1 MQQQMNQKT
10 SEIKFAEI
18 GSNTLGI
25 LEFPATLFDQGI
37 ANLSIV
43 TNALDRAGLGAH
55 KRLMLPVREEL
66 MEGPI

>member
-1 MQQQMNQKT
+1 MKEKP
-10 SEIKFAEI
+10 SEMKSAET

-25 LEFPATLFDQGI
+25 LEFPVTPFAQGI

-55 KRLMLPVREEL
+55 KWLMLPVSEEL

>member
-1 MQQQMNQKT
+1 LQQQMNEKPSQM
-10 SEIKFAEI
+10 KFAET

-25 LEFPATLFDQGI
+25 LESPVTLFDQGI

-43 TNALDRAGLGAH
+43 TNALDRARLGAH

>member
-1 MQQQMNQKT
+1 MNKNT
-10 SEIKFAEI
+10 SKMKFAET

-25 LEFPATLFDQGI
+25 LEFPVTLFAQGI

-55 KRLMLPVREEL
+55 KRLMLPVSEEL